1 MGMGEPLLNL
11 DALLESI
18 AILHGEVGL
27 SHRNLTVSTVGLVP
41 QIERLAA
48 AKLPIHLAL
57 SLHSPFDEIRSRLM
71 PVNRRWPVA
80 EIMATMR
87 RYQKATGRKI
97 TIEYLLID
105 RLNDTEEQALALARL
120 LRGVP
125 HVVNLIP
132 FNYVDTEQGFRR
144 PTRERV
150 RAFRRT
156 LEEQG
161 INVTER
167 VERGH
172 DIAAACGQLAG
183 QHEGRF
189 ARRSRL
195 SVLPVTS

>member
-1 MGMGEPLLNL
+1 
-11 DALLESI
+11 
-18 AILHGEVGL
+18 
-27 SHRNLTVSTVGLVP
+27 
-41 QIERLAA
+41 
-48 AKLPIHLAL
+48 
-57 SLHSPFDEIRSRLM
+57 M
-71 PVNRRWPVA
+71 PVNRRWPVG
-80 EIMATMR
+80 EIIATMR

-105 RLNDTEEQALALARL
+105 RLNDTEEQATALARL
-120 LRGVP
+120 LKGVP

-150 RAFRRT
+150 RAFRRI
-156 LEEQG
+156 LEDQG

-172 DIAAACGQLAG
+172 DISAACGQLAG

-195 SVLPVTS
+195 SVLPVSS